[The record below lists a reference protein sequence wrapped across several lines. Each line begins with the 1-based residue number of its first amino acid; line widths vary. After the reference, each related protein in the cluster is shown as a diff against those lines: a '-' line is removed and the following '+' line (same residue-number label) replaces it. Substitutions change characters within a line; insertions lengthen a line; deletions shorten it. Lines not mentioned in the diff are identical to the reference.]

1 MRILSKVVQLLG
13 LEDPA
18 DAGDDAAASK
28 TTVAASVGV
37 EDEEID
43 YSYYLKYGKGP
54 PDAGAGA
61 AAAGLL
67 TIPLQD
73 MAVRAPDPHTPATPP
88 TDPEAEAKG
97 EREDG
102 ISTFPSPA
110 SFSSSSTSP
119 NFLDLELRIR
129 EIALQIRSGSNV
141 ECSTACLAMQRL
153 APG

>member
-28 TTVAASVGV
+28 TTVAASVGF
-37 EDEEID
+37 EDEEKTII
-43 YSYYLKYGKGP
+43 LKYGKGP

-110 SFSSSSTSP
+110 SLSSSSTSP